1 MIWWAIVAG
10 ALIGLGGGAFGLV
23 AGGLL
28 GAMMGAWLQAVLR
41 TEIERTVD
49 RRLAG
54 FEPRPAASDWAEE
67 QLPDEPVGQA
77 IPATRDRQDVEP
89 EPEREPEAVTA
100 PEPVVRPEPAL
111 AAQASEA
118 PSTSQ
123 FVHEPSAADR
133 LIERARDWLLGGN
146 TIVRAG
152 LVVLFIGLVFLAR
165 LVVNAG
171 LFPIE
176 ARLATVGAAG
186 AALLGVGYWKR
197 IARPDFGLHLQGAG
211 VAVMYLTVF
220 AAARIYGVM
229 PPGAAF
235 GFMILFAALGATL
248 AVLQN
253 SLTMAMASFLG
264 GFAVPFLLGGDAET
278 PTALFTYFTVLN
290 LAIMGIAWK
299 KSWRPLNLLG
309 FVATFLMAGV
319 WGFGAY
325 EERHF
330 LICELF
336 LALSIA
342 IYLAT
347 ALLYAHNTPGKL
359 GNFADSTLLFGTA
372 IAGFGLQ
379 AGLVH
384 DKPYWAAWSAVV
396 FGAVYLAVAT
406 WTFRR
411 RDKGMGLLSECL
423 LAIGVGFVT
432 MAIPL
437 ALEVNWV
444 GVAWLLEGAG
454 ALWVGARQQR
464 WMPRAFGLLLQAAGA
479 LMVIGN
485 LDYLVSALPLANP
498 GFLQPFLGAVALLFT
513 AWVLRGQLGHSG
525 STWAKAWEPIERGLA
540 SPWFIGAF
548 VMAVI
553 AVVQEFGRSLPAA
566 APEAFGGNA
575 YSAEFSLYG
584 PLTAVLGL
592 MALAEWFGRKA
603 KWKVASWP
611 ARTSLLPIGYCFL
624 ISLAEGRYVV
634 QLPDLPVWIA
644 AFALHFWMLYRADK
658 DPATA
663 APRWNGFI
671 HAMGVLGLAVMLAN
685 ALFYGVDQADLW
697 DSSWAGVVFL
707 IAGVAILMG
716 ITRWAGPASVG
727 TAGLA
732 MGWPHNVHSRAYWW
746 RAAAPLAVVLYF
758 GALIG
763 TLLSQGN
770 TDPLPYIPLLNPVD
784 LSIALVLAALALWRQ
799 MLQGAV
805 PMPRGAGPFAG
816 RFGLGA
822 GAVLAFVWINTI
834 WTRTADHFLGA
845 TWYPVSNENSQV
857 VLTGFSILW
866 TLMAMGLMLFGQRKA
881 QRLPWLTGA
890 VLLAVVVAKL
900 IFVDMSA
907 VEGFARIASFIGVGV
922 LMLLIGYFVP
932 LPPRK
937 GEQEDKP

>member
-10 ALIGLGGGAFGLV
+10 ALIGWGSSYYGMFGLI

-28 GAMMGAWLQAVLR
+28 GAMMGAWLQIVLR
-41 TEIERTVD
+41 TEIARAVERGM
-49 RRLAG
+49 AG
-54 FEPRPAASDWAEE
+54 FEPRAATPDWADE

-77 IPATRDRQDVEP
+77 IPATPIAKDVEP
-89 EPEREPEAVTA
+89 EPEAVTA
-100 PEPVVRPEPAL
+100 PDPAMRPEPAI
-111 AAQASEA
+111 AAQASE
-118 PSTSQ
+118 PRSTSQ
-123 FVHEPSAADR
+123 YVHEPSQADL

-197 IARPDFGLHLQGAG
+197 IERPDFGLHLQGAG

-220 AAARIYGVM
+220 AAARIYPVM
-229 PPGAAF
+229 PPGIAF
-235 GFMILFAALGATL
+235 GFMVVFAALGATL

-253 SLTMAMASFLG
+253 SQTMALGSFLG

-278 PTALFTYFTVLN
+278 PTALFAYFTILN

-309 FVATFLMAGV
+309 FVATFLMASV

-330 LICELF
+330 LICEIF

-379 AGLVH
+379 SGLVH
-384 DKPYWAAWSAVV
+384 DKPFWAAWSAVV

-406 WTFRR
+406 WAFRR

-437 ALEVNWV
+437 ALDVEWV

-454 ALWVGARQQR
+454 ALWVGARQHR
-464 WMPRAFGLLLQAAGA
+464 WMPRAFGMLLQAAGA
-479 LMVIGN
+479 VMVLGN
-485 LDYLVSALPLANP
+485 LDTVVSTLPLANP
-498 GFLQPFLGAVALLFT
+498 GFLQPFLGAVALLFA

-525 STWAKAWEPIERGLA
+525 SSWAKAWEPIERALA
-540 SPWFIGAF
+540 APWFLGAF
-548 VMAVI
+548 VMATVAITQEFQRFLPTATPDAYGDPAYSFEVSLFGTLI
-553 AVVQEFGRSLPAA
+553 AVLA
-566 APEAFGGNA
+566 
-575 YSAEFSLYG
+575 
-584 PLTAVLGL
+584 L
-592 MALAEWFGRKA
+592 MALADWLGRKVQ
-603 KWKVASWP
+603 WKVASWP
-611 ARTSLLPIGYCFL
+611 ARISLLLIGFCFL
-624 ISLAEGRYVV
+624 QSLILGRYVV
-634 QLPDLPVWIA
+634 QLPDLPIWIA
-644 AFALHFWMLYRADK
+644 AFALHFWMLRRADRA
-658 DPATA
+658 PESA

-671 HAMGVLGLAVMLAN
+671 HAAGVLGLTVMLAN

-707 IAGVAILMG
+707 VAGVAILMG

-732 MGWPHNVHSRAYWW
+732 MGWPHNAHSRAYWW

-763 TLLSQGN
+763 TLLAQGI

-799 MLQGAV
+799 MLQGAA
-805 PMPRGAGPFAG
+805 PAPRGSGPFTG
-816 RFGLGA
+816 SFGLGA
-822 GAVLAFVWINTI
+822 CAVLAFVWINTI
-834 WTRTADHFLGA
+834 WTRTADHYLGA
-845 TWYPVSNENSQV
+845 TWYPASNDNSQV

-890 VLLAVVVAKL
+890 ALLAVVVAKL

-937 GEQEDKP
+937 AEQEDKP

>member
-1 MIWWAIVAG
+1 MIWWAVVAG

-23 AGGLL
+23 LGALV
-28 GAMMGAWLQAVLR
+28 GAMMGAWLQGVLR
-41 TEIERTVD
+41 TEIARAVD
-49 RRLAG
+49 HRLAG
-54 FEPRPAASDWAEE
+54 FEPRPAPPAWDGEGQPAE
-67 QLPDEPVGQA
+67 LPVEAQA
-77 IPATRDRQDVEP
+77 ATRIEP
-89 EPEREPEAVTA
+89 EPE
-100 PEPVVRPEPAL
+100 PEPVPAPAPRKARRPVPAM
-111 AAQASEA
+111 AAEASE
-118 PSTSQ
+118 PRSTSQ
-123 FVHEPSAADR
+123 YVHEPSSADV
-133 LIERARDWLLGGN
+133 LIARARDWLLGGN
-146 TIVRAG
+146 TIVRVG
-152 LVVLFIGLVFLAR
+152 LVVLFIGLMFLAR

-197 IARPDFGLHLQGAG
+197 IERPDFGLHLQGAG

-220 AAARIYGVM
+220 AASSRIFDVI

-235 GFMILFAALGATL
+235 ALMIVFAALGALL

-253 SLTMAMASFLG
+253 SLTMALASFLG

-309 FVATFLMAGV
+309 FVATFAMAGV

-330 LICELF
+330 LICEIF
-336 LALSIA
+336 LAISIA

-406 WTFRR
+406 WAFKR

-437 ALEVNWV
+437 ALDVEWV

-454 ALWVGARQQR
+454 ALWVGARQHR
-464 WMPRAFGLLLQAAGA
+464 WMPRAFGLLLQSAGA
-479 LMVIGN
+479 VMVLGD
-485 LDYLVSALPLANP
+485 LDTVVASLPLAHP
-498 GFLQPFLGAVALLFT
+498 GFLQPFLGAVALLFS

-525 STWAKAWEPIERGLA
+525 SRWAKAWEPIERALA
-540 SPWFIGAF
+540 APWFLGAF
-548 VMAVI
+548 VMATFAI
-553 AVVQEFGRSLPAA
+553 VQEFQRFLPTTT
-566 APEAFGGNA
+566 PDSFGDLA
-575 YSAEFSLYG
+575 YPAEFSLFG
-584 PLTAVLGL
+584 TLIAVLGL
-592 MALAEWFGRKA
+592 MAVADWFGRKVQ
-603 KWKVASWP
+603 WKVASWP
-611 ARTSLLPIGYCFL
+611 ARTSLLLIGLSFVQAL
-624 ISLAEGRYVV
+624 GTGRYVV
-634 QLPDLPVWIA
+634 ELPDLPVWIA
-644 AFALHFWMLYRADK
+644 AFALHFWMLRRADK
-658 DPATA
+658 DPVTA

-671 HAMGVLGLAVMLAN
+671 HACGVLGLTIMLAN

-707 IAGVAILMG
+707 VAGAAILMG

-746 RAAAPLAVVLYF
+746 RAAAPLAVVLYV
-758 GALIG
+758 GALVG
-763 TLLSQGN
+763 TLLAQGI

-799 MLQGAV
+799 MLQGAE
-805 PMPRGAGPFAG
+805 PAPRGSGPFTG
-816 RFGLGA
+816 SFGLGV

-834 WTRTADHFLGA
+834 WTRTADHYLGA
-845 TWYPVSNENSQV
+845 TWYPASNENSQV